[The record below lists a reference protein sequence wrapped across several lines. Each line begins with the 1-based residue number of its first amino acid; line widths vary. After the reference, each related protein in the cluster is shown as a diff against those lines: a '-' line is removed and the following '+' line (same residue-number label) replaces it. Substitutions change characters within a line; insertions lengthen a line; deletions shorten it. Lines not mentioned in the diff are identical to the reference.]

1 MGLLDHRIR
10 HSSHKDCRWHLN
22 HSSIV
27 NTKGIE
33 RRSGEIRWSR
43 LGTHLGLHDSHFR
56 RLLKGDDRLH
66 KQGWKNQ
73 TQRVARL

>member
-1 MGLLDHRIR
+1 MGLLAHRIR

-22 HSSIV
+22 YSSIV

-33 RRSGEIRWSR
+33 RRPGDIRWSR
-43 LGTHLGLHDSHFR
+43 LGTHLGLHDSPFQ
-56 RLLKGDDRLH
+56 RLLKGDDHLH
-66 KQGWKNQ
+66 KQGWKNK